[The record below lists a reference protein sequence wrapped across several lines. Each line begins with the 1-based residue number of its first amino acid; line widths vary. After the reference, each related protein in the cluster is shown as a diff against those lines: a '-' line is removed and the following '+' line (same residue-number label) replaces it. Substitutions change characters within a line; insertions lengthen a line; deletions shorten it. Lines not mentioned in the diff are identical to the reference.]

1 MEIQARLTH
10 LRPKIRYIFEHTK
23 ITPKQ
28 RKKNITIGIFENY
41 LNNNGIPKSG
51 LNISNYKVN
60 NVAHNGYLSMPTC
73 WYRYAS
79 VIVLPQLNGDL
90 NYYIHKYL

>member
-1 MEIQARLTH
+1 MEIQVRLTH
-10 LRPKIRYIFEHTK
+10 LRPKIRYIFKSNNKNKYE
-23 ITPKQ
+23 ITC
-28 RKKNITIGIFENY
+28 GIFENY

-51 LNISNYKVN
+51 LNISNYKAN
-60 NVAHNGYLSMPTC
+60 NVAHDGDLSTPLW
-73 WYRYAS
+73 WYQSAS

>member
-1 MEIQARLTH
+1 MKIVHLTH
-10 LRPKIRYIFEHTK
+10 LRPKIRYIFKSNNKNKYK
-23 ITPKQ
+23 IT
-28 RKKNITIGIFENY
+28 RGIFKNY

-60 NVAHNGYLSMPTC
+60 NVAHTGHLSTPTC